1 MMAEIFS
8 DEWLSGF
15 QEKWNS
21 DPELGGEL
29 EKIAFNSVI
38 GYGFEDVEEPAA
50 VIVVNHGKIVSAGAY
65 NGEELNWDLR
75 APRKQWDAWL
85 AKPPGLMGIGLAY
98 TSRKLRFKVGDY
110 SAMVKDPRMAGPF
123 VRSFALMG
131 TI

>member
-1 MMAEIFS
+1 MAEIFS
-8 DEWLSGF
+8 EEWLSGY
-15 QEKWNS
+15 QDKWNS

-29 EKIAFNSVI
+29 EKIGFNSVI
-38 GYGFEDVEEPAA
+38 GYGYDDVEEPAA
-50 VIVVNHGKIVSAGAY
+50 VVVVNHGKIVSAGAY

-75 APRKQWDAWL
+75 APRAQWDAWL